1 MMSEENQSFKIPYD
15 ELDAYKQQWK
25 KLGMKLLTEN
35 LNHLDQ
41 IRMLK
46 QECEELRQEN
56 DSLRSETQRLSQI
69 AKY

>member
-1 MMSEENQSFKIPYD
+1 MSEENQLFKIPYD
-15 ELDAYKQQWK
+15 ELDAYRGQWK

-41 IRMLK
+41 IRILE
-46 QECEELRQEN
+46 QECKVLRKEN